1 MRMRLPSLLAALAAA
16 SSMAVAAAPAAGR
29 YDGQLCVATKT
40 ATAPSCGAA
49 LVELRS
55 GGRVEVRVADI
66 AWRLAL
72 RSSQLDAL
80 TMHGNIQIDAFSAPY
95 EWAGD
100 VLRFTDAAKGA
111 AYEVRLQGPRPA
123 R

>member
-1 MRMRLPSLLAALAAA
+1 MLRPSLLAALAAA
-16 SSMAVAAAPAAGR
+16 ASTAVAAAPAPGR
-29 YDGQLCVATKT
+29 YDARLCVATE
-40 ATAPSCGAA
+40 AGAPPSCGAA

-55 GGRVEVRVADI
+55 GGRIEVRVADI
-66 AWRLAL
+66 AYRLAL
-72 RSSQLDAL
+72 RSSQLDVL
-80 TMHGNIQIDAFSAPY
+80 TMHGNTQIDEFSADY

-100 VLRFTDAAKGA
+100 VLRFTDLAKGA

>member
-1 MRMRLPSLLAALAAA
+1 MRRPSLLAALAAA
-16 SSMAVAAAPAAGR
+16 VSTAVAAAPAPGR
-29 YDGQLCVATKT
+29 YEARLCVATE
-40 ATAPSCGAA
+40 AGAPPSCGAA

-55 GGRVEVRVADI
+55 GGRIEVHVADI

-80 TMHGNIQIDAFSAPY
+80 TMHGNTQIDEFSADY

-100 VLRFTDAAKGA
+100 VLRFTDIAKGA
-111 AYEVRLQGPRPA
+111 VYELRFQAPRTS

>member
-1 MRMRLPSLLAALAAA
+1 MRRPLLLVALAAA
-16 SSMAVAAAPAAGR
+16 ASTAVDAAPAPGR
-29 YDGQLCVATKT
+29 YDGQLCVATV
-40 ATAPSCGAA
+40 AGAPPSCGAA
-49 LVELRS
+49 MVELLG

-80 TMHGNIQIDAFSAPY
+80 TMHGNTQIAEFSADY
-95 EWAGD
+95 EWIGD
-100 VLRFTDAAKGA
+100 VLRFTDAARGA
-111 AYEVRLQGPRPA
+111 AYEVRIQASRPA

>member
-1 MRMRLPSLLAALAAA
+1 MAA
-16 SSMAVAAAPAAGR
+16 AAAPAAGR
-29 YDGQLCVATKT
+29 YDGQLCVAT
-40 ATAPSCGAA
+40 AAGAAPNCGAA

-80 TMHGNIQIDAFSAPY
+80 TMHGNTEINAFSADY

-100 VLRFTDAAKGA
+100 VLRFTDNARGA
-111 AYEVRLQGPRPA
+111 AYEVRVQAPRPA